1 MDDLVIDV
9 APALRWQRAME
20 ALNRKDQPAAGS
32 VPQRIENAG
41 EDPVAA
47 AVGYLEALVAS
58 ALDTAIDDLDA
69 AAAARAVLAEEVLLI
84 LTGSDDVE
92 AVRAWLRAH

>member
-1 MDDLVIDV
+1 MKTL
-9 APALRWQRAME
+9 E
-20 ALNRKDQPAAGS
+20 RKEQPDTGNF
-32 VPQRIENAG
+32 PQRIEDAG
-41 EDPVAA
+41 DDPVAS

-58 ALDTAIDDLDA
+58 ALDTAIDDLDG
-69 AAAARAVLAEEVLLI
+69 AAAARALLAEEVLLI